1 MGWGMGRLREMEVF
15 VAVVEAGSFVGAATD
30 IGASPPAVTRAV
42 ASLEDRLGIRL
53 LTRTTRALRL
63 TEAGERFVEHARR
76 LLGEIEQAELDTLGE
91 AGTPSGHLTLTASS
105 TFGRMVLAPIV
116 TAFLAEHPKVTAS
129 VRLHDRVVDLLDE
142 NIDVAVRIA
151 ELPDSSM
158 VARRVGEVRRLLVA
172 SPDYLKK
179 CGTPESPAQLREHA
193 VIAFTGLMPGHEWR
207 YRAEGRMRTMAITPR
222 FEINDA
228 LAALASA
235 EAGEGITPAL
245 SYMISDAV
253 AAGRLVSVLDDWAPV
268 PVPVHLVH
276 QQGRL
281 VPPKIRAF
289 MDFAAPRLT
298 AVLGGLVKM
307 SR

>member
-1 MGWGMGRLREMEVF
+1 MDRLREMEVF
-15 VAVVEAGSFVGAATD
+15 VAVVEAGSFVGAATRLRT
-30 IGASPPAVTRAV
+30 SPPAVTRAV

-53 LTRTTRALRL
+53 LNRTTRALRL
-63 TEAGERFVEHARR
+63 TDAGERFVEHARR
-76 LLGEIEQAELDTLGE
+76 LLDDIERAERDTLGE
-91 AGTPSGHLTLTASS
+91 ASAPAGHLTVTASA

-142 NIDVAVRIA
+142 GIDVAVRIA
-151 ELPDSSM
+151 ELPDSSL

-172 SPDYLKK
+172 SPDYLAKH
-179 CGTPESPAQLREHA
+179 GTPDAPVQLREHA

-207 YRAEGRMRTMAITPR
+207 YQAEGRTRTVAITPR
-222 FEINDA
+222 LEINDA
-228 LAALASA
+228 LSALAAA

-253 AAGRLVSVLDDWAPV
+253 AAGRMVPVLEDWAPA
-268 PVPVHLVH
+268 PAPVHLVH

-289 MDFAAPRLT
+289 MDFAAPRL
-298 AVLGGLVKM
+298 AAALGDLSAGPD
-307 SR
+307 